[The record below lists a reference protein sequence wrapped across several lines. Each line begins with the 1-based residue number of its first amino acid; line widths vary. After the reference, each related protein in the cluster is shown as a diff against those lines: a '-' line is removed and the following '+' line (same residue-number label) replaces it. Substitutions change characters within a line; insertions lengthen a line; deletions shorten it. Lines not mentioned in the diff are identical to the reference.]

1 MKAQLLDFI
10 MYTETK
16 YWNGTRD
23 GDNYVLCYMLY
34 VLSHYWYFFWLL
46 ALTLDYLFNSLG
58 NSSAITRWDN
68 RIGDDGAMALGDAL
82 KVNHSLKTLK

>member
-23 GDNYVLCYMLY
+23 DDNYVLCYMY
-34 VLSHYWYFFWLL
+34 YPITDISF
-46 ALTLDYLFNSLG
+46 DYL
-58 NSSAITRWDN
+58 
-68 RIGDDGAMALGDAL
+68 
-82 KVNHSLKTLK
+82 H